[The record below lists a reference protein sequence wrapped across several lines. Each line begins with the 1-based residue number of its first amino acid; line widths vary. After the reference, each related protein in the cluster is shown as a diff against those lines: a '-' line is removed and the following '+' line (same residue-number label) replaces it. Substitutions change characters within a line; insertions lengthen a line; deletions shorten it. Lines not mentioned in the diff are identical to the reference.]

1 MLYNLVTKKGQTD
14 TMRTNTETVELIKS
28 LCAENNLSLS
38 ELARRTG
45 TTKSSLSLYFNSKRV
60 FPLHKINDFASAL
73 NVPPEYLLGFCQDNH
88 KGIYDIRE
96 LAKKARPLDGEPLSE
111 KDYLA
116 IQNIILAYF
125 KGEL

>member
-1 MLYNLVTKKGQTD
+1 
-14 TMRTNTETVELIKS
+14 MRTNTEIVELIKS
-28 LCAENNLSLS
+28 LCTENKLSLS
-38 ELARRTG
+38 ELAKRTG

-60 FPLHKINDFASAL
+60 FPLHKINNFASAL
-73 NVPPEYLLGFCQDNH
+73 NVTPEYLLDFHQDNH
-88 KGIYDIRE
+88 KSIYDIRE

-116 IQNIILAYF
+116 IQDIILAYF

>member
-1 MLYNLVTKKGQTD
+1 
-14 TMRTNTETVELIKS
+14 MRTNTEIVELIKS
-28 LCAENNLSLS
+28 LCTEKKLSLS
-38 ELARRTG
+38 ELAKRTG

-60 FPLHKINDFASAL
+60 FPLHKINNFASAL
-73 NVPPEYLLGFCQDNH
+73 NVTPEYLLGFHQ
-88 KGIYDIRE
+88 GIYDIRE

-116 IQNIILAYF
+116 IQDIILAYF